1 MLATLA
7 TRSYSKHQTNKIHLL
22 KLQRVNTM
30 KGLVKISDLL
40 GKEKDTHLA
49 NVMQAV
55 KAHEVRNGTVVSN
68 KTADVILKSFQNN
81 LPNQAEYEYYESPLN
96 KRKCAWFELSQQRK
110 IELWAEALIRVTDY
124 FGNDKSTSE
133 FTRLGLWTDA
143 AAQIIE
149 KHKDIL
155 PFEFKHYLTTI
166 PSNSIEVKKQPFTS
180 YTITFLLNLVYDY
193 KIERNLFIR
202 QLNDYRDRLEREK
215 TIKLTETVSLPNY
228 EKLKGIEASK
238 LPINEVIRA
247 RNDKEFTEF
256 FKTSKDS
263 KETHLQ
269 AFNLFWKTI
278 NDGDG
283 MQVIEMR
290 NMIRLLNN
298 TDNIEVERNINGDV
312 LTFKITNGDLRRRY
326 EVCFSK
332 QVLFNFINQN
342 KNGKETK
349 D

>member
-1 MLATLA
+1 MLAPLA
-7 TRSYSKHQTNKIHLL
+7 TRGYSKHQTNKIHLL

-40 GKEKDTHLA
+40 GKEKDATLA

-55 KAHEVRNGTVVSN
+55 NARQTINGTIVRPE
-68 KTADVILKSFQNN
+68 TADVILKSLQNN
-81 LPNQAEYEYYESPLN
+81 LPNQTEYYYKS
-96 KRKCAWFELSQQRK
+96 AWSDLTEQRK
-110 IELWAEALIRVTDY
+110 IDLWKKALIKVTLY

-133 FTRLGLWTDA
+133 YTSSDVWQEA
-143 AAQIIE
+143 AE
-149 KHKDIL
+149 TVVYKYKDML
-155 PFEFKHYLTTI
+155 PFEFEHFLRQTPKGATG
-166 PSNSIEVKKQPFTS
+166 EKKEFTS
-180 YTITFLLNLVYDY
+180 YTVTFLLNLVYDY
-193 KIERNLFIR
+193 RIERNSFIA
-202 QLNDYRDRLEREK
+202 RLQDLKDLKERESK
-215 TIKLTETVSLPNY
+215 LKLTETAILPNY
-228 EKLKGIEASK
+228 EKLKGVEASK
-238 LPINEVIRA
+238 LPIHEVIRA

-278 NDGDG
+278 TDGEG
-283 MQVIEMR
+283 MQPIEMR
-290 NMIRLLNN
+290 NVKRLLNN
-298 TDNIEVERNINGDV
+298 TDNIEVDRNINGDV